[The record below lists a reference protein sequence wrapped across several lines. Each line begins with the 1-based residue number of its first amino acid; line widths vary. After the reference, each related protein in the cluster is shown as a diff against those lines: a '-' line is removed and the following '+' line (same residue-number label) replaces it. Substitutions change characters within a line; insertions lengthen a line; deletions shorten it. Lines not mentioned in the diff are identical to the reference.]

1 MIAVLDLETG
11 FLSDQRL
18 GKRDL
23 KVLIALA
30 VHADKHTGE
39 CWPSRSRLSELT
51 ALNESK
57 ISAATKN
64 LSDWGYIK
72 KIQSVGKGNRYRILK
87 PLPKSVPVP
96 KRGGVPKQAPTPPQN
111 GTGPLPKTGTQ
122 NIPITKKEQT
132 NPRCWL
138 KFTYSKFQ
146 KLEDRPEPD
155 QNFELLWKKYRKV
168 CVANK
173 SNEGGKLKAW
183 FYYLQCMDSGFKDDQ
198 INASLGRYISKKE
211 KSSEKLKNLSNVLND
226 QELLKQLSE
235 EIQEEKEQIEKTK
248 IKGIDTRF

>member
-1 MIAVLDLETG
+1 MYWTFDLDAP
-11 FLSDQRL
+11 FMSDKSLSKNDI
-18 GKRDL
+18 
-23 KVLIALA
+23 KVLLVLA
-30 VHADKHTGE
+30 AHARDKKE
-39 CWPSRSRLSELT
+39 CWPSRATISKYTKIDPIHISETLKRLEAS
-51 ALNESK
+51 
-57 ISAATKN
+57 
-64 LSDWGYIK
+64 GYIK
-72 KIQSVGKGNRYRILK
+72 REFRPGKTSYYNIPK
-87 PLPKSVPVP
+87 PLTELVKGQADQALTEPVNTPLTESVN
-96 KRGGVPKQAPTPPQN
+96 TPLTEAVNQK
-111 GTGPLPKTGTQ
+111 LIK
-122 NIPITKKEQT
+122 KKEIK
-132 NPRCWL
+132 NNVAWS

-155 QNFELLWKKYRKV
+155 QNFELLWKKDRKV

-235 EIQEEKEQIEKTK
+235 EIQEEKEQFEKTK